1 MYHIYNCY
9 NIWLVKLIE
18 IATGEYQKLAKV
30 HVLANINPKNQT
42 NLKSQKNLKSQRNRK
57 SQKDPKNLTGQ
68 NIPKNPI
75 NQIIQIGQDV
85 STAGVNHI
93 DQGDTDQKDTDMLT
107 TKLNDIMSLKVIT
120 YPMFIL
126 NNWIRLNNDWKLL
139 LVLCI
144 KNLTYCVYKKLVGS
158 VFNIS
163 NFSYQ

>member
-93 DQGDTDQKDTDMLT
+93 NQGDTDQKDTDMLT

-120 YPMFIL
+120 NPMFIL
-126 NNWIRLNNDWKLL
+126 NNWIRLKNDWKLFV
-139 LVLCI
+139 VLCN
-144 KNLTYCVYKKLVGS
+144 KNITYCVLRVPGKGCY
-158 VFNIS
+158 
-163 NFSYQ
+163 

>member
-30 HVLANINPKNQT
+30 DVLANMNPKNQT
-42 NLKSQKNLKSQRNRK
+42 NLKSQRNRK

-68 NIPKNPI
+68 NIQKNPI
-75 NQIIQIGQDV
+75 DQIIQIGQDV

-93 DQGDTDQKDTDMLT
+93 NQGDTDQKDTDILT
-107 TKLNDIMSLKVIT
+107 TKLNDIMSLKVII

-126 NNWIRLNNDWKLL
+126 NNWIRLKNDWKRLV
-139 LVLCI
+139 VLCI
-144 KNLTYCVYKKLVGS
+144 KNHNLLCNTSTWEGVLL
-158 VFNIS
+158 I
-163 NFSYQ
+163 